1 MSSEMMDHNKK
12 YKHLKCIAAMV
23 LLHLILLM
31 LFPFYQVVFLH
42 ADPPIVIVAVAMFF
56 VICTAGLGIFIILVG
71 VIFYLLF
78 KHTILYLLFL
88 LTVYLLLYRLAQLV
102 SHRFDQLFKLLLYVL
117 SGLTIFY
124 LCAYI
129 YVVFIKTNVA
139 AFPKIF

>member
-1 MSSEMMDHNKK
+1 MMDHNKK

>member
-1 MSSEMMDHNKK
+1 MMDHNKK

-23 LLHLILLM
+23 LLHLLLLM

-42 ADPPIVIVAVAMFF
+42 TDPPIVIVAVAMFF

-139 AFPKIF
+139 AFPKTF